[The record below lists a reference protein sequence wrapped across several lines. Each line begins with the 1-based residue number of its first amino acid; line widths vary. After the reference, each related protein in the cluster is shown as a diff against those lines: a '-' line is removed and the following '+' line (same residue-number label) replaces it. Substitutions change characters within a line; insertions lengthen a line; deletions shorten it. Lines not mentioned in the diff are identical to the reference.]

1 MDEPL
6 QMNDLVCRST
16 SSSCGSTNTT
26 DSSLDNKLLADS
38 GCQAGRSFVDG
49 ISSEK
54 AEVHAPFIVPQE
66 EPLKT
71 PGMSRTTIS
80 TSRPTSPHVESV
92 VRKDGAP
99 EKLSRTNK
107 DGHNEKDKNM
117 DTANKDTGTEKG
129 IESIATSFLQANDT
143 SDLRLVCGGKPLYV
157 SRIVLSI
164 VSPVLKQMFDSRSRE
179 LSVIEIPLPGKSF
192 DDILEFLCCVYPDKL
207 KPVNE
212 NNVMILLDLAMEYKV
227 ASLTLRCEQYLL
239 DELNRNRKCISPD
252 KLVKTIQLA
261 DQYGLGSVQQQCF
274 DIATRT
280 SSDLLEN
287 VQGFWDLSHVHT
299 ATIFLQRL
307 KLFESA
313 SKKVGK
319 RLTEVEAHC
328 SLYHKNDRWGD
339 SLCNKCL
346 ASVGKVAAV
355 ELAQL

>member
-6 QMNDLVCRST
+6 QMNDLVFRSASP
-16 SSSCGSTNTT
+16 SSASTGIS
-26 DSSLDNKLLADS
+26 DFSLDIKLLADS
-38 GCQAGRSFVDG
+38 GCQAGRSFVDENSG
-49 ISSEK
+49 EKVELHAPLASSE
-54 AEVHAPFIVPQE
+54 EVLIISPV
-66 EPLKT
+66 
-71 PGMSRTTIS
+71 MSRNS
-80 TSRPTSPHVESV
+80 SRPGSPHVESV
-92 VRKDGAP
+92 VKKDGTP
-99 EKLSRTNK
+99 EKLSRTDKDGRNGKEKEMDTVNK
-107 DGHNEKDKNM
+107 DR
-117 DTANKDTGTEKG
+117 GTEKD

-164 VSPVLKQMFDSRSRE
+164 ISPVLKQTFDTRSRE
-179 LSVIEIPLPGKSF
+179 QSVIEIPLPGKSF
-192 DDILEFLCCVYPDKL
+192 EDILEFLCCVYPDKL
-207 KPVNE
+207 KPVSE
-212 NNVMILLDLAMEYKV
+212 NNLMILLDLAIEYKV
-227 ASLTLRCEQYLL
+227 NSLKLRCEQYLL

-261 DQYGLGSVQQQCF
+261 DQYGLESVQKQCF
-274 DIATRT
+274 EIATRT

-307 KLFESA
+307 KLFELA
-313 SKKVGK
+313 SKKVSK

-355 ELAQL
+355 EITKL